1 MGKLSPILQERHD
14 RALRN
19 FKASNKSWQ
28 QEHIEADA
36 GRKSEHQ
43 KTHER
48 FNPGGAAIEA
58 AMKRGH
64 EQ

>member
-1 MGKLSPILQERHD
+1 VRHSLD
-14 RALRN
+14 GW
-19 FKASNKSWQ
+19 KASFAEHQASWQ

-48 FNPGGAAIEA
+48 FNPHGAAIEA
-58 AMKRGH
+58 AMKGK